1 MAQTI
6 YFDEAGYTGNHLLDP
21 NQRFFAYASVVTD
34 DDEAKDFVES
44 LIGRYNIQN
53 GELKGGSLVKHHKG
67 RKAIDEILKEFD
79 GRLLFTIAD
88 KKYTLACKLFE
99 YIFEPCISDINT
111 MFYGCDFHKFVA
123 TILHVEFMAR
133 GAGAEQIFEEFQAL
147 MRDPSDGKLT
157 SLFAAST
164 HPENSLIIAQ
174 IREFAQHRAADIK
187 DELDSLSGS
196 ATGKWVL
203 DVTCSSLHGLLA
215 HWGMKYDAITA
226 ICDNS
231 KPLQQSGDFFGAM
244 VGNEKQLFGGFD
256 GARHPMTFN
265 LTGPID
271 FRDSKSSYGI
281 QLADAL
287 AGAAVHVWSGNTDD
301 HAKKWREILA
311 PIANLA
317 ILPDTNEIN
326 LRRPDVRRNAF
337 LLHELHDRATSGR
350 SLIEGMPELIV
361 MISRNLG
368 LPLSRYAV
376 E

>member
-21 NQRFFAYASVVTD
+21 NQRFFAYASVVTG

-44 LIGRYNIQN
+44 LIRRYNIQN

-67 RKAIDEILKEFD
+67 RKAIDEILKEFN

-99 YIFEPCISDINT
+99 YIFEPCISDIST

-123 TILHVEFMAR
+123 TILYVEFMAR

-147 MRDPSDGKLT
+147 MRDPSDGKLS
-157 SLFAAST
+157 SLFAASK
-164 HPENSLIIAQ
+164 HPENSPIVTQ

-187 DELDSLSGS
+187 EELDSLCGS

-231 KPLQQSGDFFGAM
+231 KPLQQSGDFFDAM

-256 GARHPMTFN
+256 GVKHPMTFN

-271 FRDSKSSYGI
+271 FRDSKSSHGI

-287 AGAAVHVWSGNTDD
+287 AGAAIHVWSGNTDD
-301 HAKKWREILA
+301 YAKKWQEILS
-311 PIANLA
+311 PIANLP

-326 LRRPDVRRNAF
+326 LRRPDARRNAV
-337 LLHELHDRATSGR
+337 LLHALHDRATSGK

-361 MISRNLG
+361 MISRRLG
-368 LPLSRYAV
+368 LPLNRYAV

>member
-174 IREFAQHRAADIK
+174 IREFAQHRAADARGRGQRVQRGRPAQGT
-187 DELDSLSGS
+187 DAGAD
-196 ATGKWVL
+196 AAV
-203 DVTCSSLHGLLA
+203 DLA
-215 HWGMKYDAITA
+215 H
-226 ICDNS
+226 ICT
-231 KPLQQSGDFFGAM
+231 L
-244 VGNEKQLFGGFD
+244 
-256 GARHPMTFN
+256 
-265 LTGPID
+265 
-271 FRDSKSSYGI
+271 
-281 QLADAL
+281 
-287 AGAAVHVWSGNTDD
+287 
-301 HAKKWREILA
+301 
-311 PIANLA
+311 
-317 ILPDTNEIN
+317 
-326 LRRPDVRRNAF
+326 
-337 LLHELHDRATSGR
+337 
-350 SLIEGMPELIV
+350 
-361 MISRNLG
+361 
-368 LPLSRYAV
+368 
-376 E
+376 